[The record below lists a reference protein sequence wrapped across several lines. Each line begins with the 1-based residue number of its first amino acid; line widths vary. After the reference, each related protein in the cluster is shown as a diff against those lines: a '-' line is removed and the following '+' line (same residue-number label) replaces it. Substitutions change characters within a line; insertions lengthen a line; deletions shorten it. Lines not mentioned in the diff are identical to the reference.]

1 MAAGS
6 IFKKT
11 LDGIKDLFIVEAPP
25 GTVAACL
32 VSQYPRRGASP
43 VKKMAKYSPKT
54 VSVRRNQFIAA
65 WREHAPEATFAG
77 STLAQFEAETLE
89 PITVRLLMVDAKA
102 HVAGLMRDRS
112 RADAAMSL
120 KLLMVSKAVQGDMA
134 YGPDSNLYTAMGYVA
149 SSVRKSGLVR
159 KKAATPVVTPVVI
172 PPATSAA

>member
-1 MAAGS
+1 
-6 IFKKT
+6 
-11 LDGIKDLFIVEAPP
+11 
-25 GTVAACL
+25 
-32 VSQYPRRGASP
+32 
-43 VKKMAKYSPKT
+43 MAKYSPKT
-54 VSVRRNQFIAA
+54 VSIRRNQFIAA

-102 HVAGLMRDRS
+102 HVAGLIRDRA

-134 YGPDSNLYTAMGYVA
+134 YGPDSNLYTAMGFVA

-159 KKAATPVVTPVVI
+159 KKKASTPVETPMVTPPEASV
-172 PPATSAA
+172 A